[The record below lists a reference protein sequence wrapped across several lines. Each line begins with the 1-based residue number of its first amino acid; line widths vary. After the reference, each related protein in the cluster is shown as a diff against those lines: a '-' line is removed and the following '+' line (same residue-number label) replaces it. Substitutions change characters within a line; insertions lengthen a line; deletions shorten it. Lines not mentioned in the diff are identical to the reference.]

1 MEPGASTLLNNVFKI
16 IMMLEFINR
25 KRKNKE
31 AYFRLDE
38 IEIKSCLLQV
48 NNFMNDRCV
57 WYLLGWTMQTL
68 ILFLQ
73 VHS

>member
-1 MEPGASTLLNNVFKI
+1 
-16 IMMLEFINR
+16 MLEFINR

-48 NNFMNDRCV
+48 NNFMNDIGVCTS
-57 WYLLGWTMQTL
+57 LGEL
-68 ILFLQ
+68 C
-73 VHS
+73 